1 MRESFASAMER
12 ARQSF
17 SYWDRKKLDKKLEHL
32 QAAHD
37 AEMKQLSKT
46 EYHRG
51 YEDGKAARKADE
63 WQLDRERVEVVRG
76 LLALEFDGGS
86 HHNLSRIAHAV
97 YSPQTSGWTAGA
109 CEQVRDELVRLL
121 GGNGDASD
129 LGPDSVDA
137 AVADSGQ
144 VHAPLMTYDV
154 LGNERHKAVCEL
166 RKMPDWYPSTAA
178 HSAHMQLAEN
188 FCRAIGVEGIQSFA
202 KARDRLIY
210 LLGGNQPTLSDLY
223 GIWKDTDQSHDSVS
237 MGQENETKDTVEPVS
252 QEKKASPN
260 IWYDTMEHDFWITG
274 HDKAPTDHSVNL
286 QDAIDS
292 IIRKTGSVE
301 DPKTPESVENLQETV
316 KRGED
321 VVPISSITD
330 ELRDYVYK
338 QLFDSVH
345 CCKLLAIADRINEQ
359 FARCCE
365 MWERTAT
372 DTAQEVH
379 DSMEA
384 ERNKLVDERDMWHG
398 KVTQLAEVVDRYVGQ
413 YEDVLELLKD
423 AARDY
428 QDVAG
433 ELAEA
438 DVAIENWRERGRSFA
453 ESERMRMELIEEV
466 NGLKRAAERDAD
478 VIESMSSADECMKLP
493 TDMNIEPIAIG
504 DAVKINGRKYK
515 VMAVSQKYV
524 WINAFDDDQYR
535 LVGYP
540 SKLCKLVADGE

>member
-1 MRESFASAMER
+1 MRESFNSAMTY
-12 ARQSF
+12 ARSVTA
-17 SYWDRKKLDKKLEHL
+17 DCDMPMLDSL
-32 QAAHD
+32 QAAHE

-63 WQLDRERVEVVRG
+63 WQLDRERKAVVRR
-76 LLALEFDGGS
+76 LHDAVFKEDS
-86 HHNLSRIAHAV
+86 HYNLSKIASSVIDPGH
-97 YSPQTSGWTAGA
+97 GWTMDA
-109 CEQVRDELVRLL
+109 CERLRVTLINLL
-121 GGNGDASD
+121 GGNGDTSD
-129 LGPDSVDA
+129 FGPDCVDA

-144 VHAPLMTYDV
+144 VHAPLVTYDV

-166 RKMPDWYPSTAA
+166 RKMPEWYPVDDERPPSV
-178 HSAHMQLAEN
+178 QFKKDL
-188 FCRAIGVEGIQSFA
+188 CRAIGVDGLPSFA
-202 KARDRLIY
+202 KARDRLIH
-210 LLGGNQPTLSDLY
+210 LLGGDTRTAETSEDASDY
-223 GIWKDTDQSHDSVS
+223 VTQSTGPAESVS
-237 MGQENETKDTVEPVS
+237 L
-252 QEKKASPN
+252 EKKTFEN
-260 IWYDTMEHDFWITG
+260 VWYDVMEHEIWITD

-286 QDAIDS
+286 QDAVDS
-292 IIRKTGSVE
+292 IFSKTGSVE
-301 DPKTPESVENLQETV
+301 DPKTPESVKNLQETV

-398 KVTQLAEVVDRYVGQ
+398 KVTQLAEVVDRYVGR

-428 QDVAG
+428 QDAMQSVHDAM
-433 ELAEA
+433 EAECNRLSDKLAEA
-438 DVAIENWRERGRSFA
+438 DAAIENWRERGRSFA
-453 ESERMRMELIEEV
+453 ESERMREELIKEV
-466 NGLKRAAERDAD
+466 KSLKRAAERDAD
-478 VIESMSSADECMKLP
+478 VMERLSCQLADMTREREKLRAKLDHI
-493 TDMNIEPIAIG
+493 TEIAT
-504 DAVKINGRKYK
+504 
-515 VMAVSQKYV
+515 S
-524 WINAFDDDQYR
+524 
-535 LVGYP
+535 
-540 SKLCKLVADGE
+540 